1 MAAQDKLSV
10 PDLLRQ
16 FLINQLTGGSGNGP
30 VATDVTPLAKE
41 VTLQSRN
48 GGGKSAFAG
57 SVTSIGDN
65 TIVTPPAGQSVKVF
79 WVYTLTNPD
88 SPTTLITVKLGAVP
102 IYTSYGIAHWEPFVG
117 APNGPLII
125 NLSAA
130 SNVAVTV
137 HYTFV

>member
-16 FLINQLTGGSGNGP
+16 FLINQLTSSSAP
-30 VATDVTPLAKE
+30 LVSSDLTPLAKE
-41 VTLQSRN
+41 LTLQSRN

-57 SVTSIGDN
+57 SVTSLGDN
-65 TIVTPPAGQSVKVF
+65 TIITPPVGKSVKVF

-88 SPTTLITVKLGAVP
+88 SPTTLITIKLGAVP
-102 IYTSYGIAHWEPFVG
+102 IYTSYGIAHWEPFLG
-117 APNGPLII
+117 AVDAPLVI
-125 NLSAA
+125 NLSVA